1 MKKESNRE
9 RLSVAVANLY
19 DAATIVKMVR
29 MSGEIDKGDMTSDT
43 LGQIEQSI
51 DRVTLDINDLLATD
65 QFRKRGPAPWWRI
78 LV

>member
-1 MKKESNRE
+1 MRKESNRE
-9 RLSVAVANLY
+9 RLSAAVVNLY

-29 MSGEIDKGDMTSDT
+29 MSGEINADDSVSDT
-43 LGQIEQSI
+43 LGQIEQCI
-51 DRVTLDINDLLATD
+51 DRVMLDINDLLATD

>member
-1 MKKESNRE
+1 MRKESNRE
-9 RLSVAVANLY
+9 RLAAAVVNLY

-29 MSGEIDKGDMTSDT
+29 MSGEINTDDSVSET
-43 LGQIEQSI
+43 LGEIEQCI

>member
-1 MKKESNRE
+1 MRKESNRE
-9 RLSVAVANLY
+9 RLAAAVVNLY

-29 MSGEIDKGDMTSDT
+29 MSGEINTDDSVSET
-43 LGQIEQSI
+43 LGQIEQCI

>member
-1 MKKESNRE
+1 MRKESNRE
-9 RLSVAVANLY
+9 RLAAAVVNLY

-29 MSGEIDKGDMTSDT
+29 MSGEINTDDSVSET
-43 LGQIEQSI
+43 LGQIEQCI

-78 LV
+78 LA